1 LFIILNKEIIFK
13 PYKVNLHLH
22 SYISMGKNNTSFNI
36 DCKHG
41 SINFSTPKVM
51 GILNVTP
58 DSFYD
63 GGKNDGISKAVEKAI
78 QMIEQGADI
87 IDIGGQSTRPNATQ
101 ISATQELDRI
111 ATVVEA
117 IRNYNQSIIISVDTF
132 YSEVAK
138 NVVPLGADIINDISA
153 GSMDNKMLATIG
165 KLNVPYIAM
174 HIQGTPATMQINP
187 TYNNV
192 TLDVFN
198 YFQEIQF
205 ICKEHKIKKLIID
218 PGFGFGKTTKH
229 NFELLKNLSTFS
241 TLQLPL
247 LVGLSRKGMI
257 YKTLNTTAENA
268 LNGTTALHMV
278 ALQNGANIL
287 RVHDVLEAKQTITLF
302 NELQN
307 A

>member
-1 LFIILNKEIIFK
+1 M
-13 PYKVNLHLH
+13 
-22 SYISMGKNNTSFNI
+22 SKNNTSFNI

-51 GILNVTP
+51 GIINVTT

-87 IDIGGQSTRPNATQ
+87 IDIGGQSTRPNAIQ
-101 ISATQELDRI
+101 ISAKEELDRI

-117 IRNYNQSIIISVDTF
+117 IRNYNQSIIISIDTF
-132 YSEVAK
+132 YSEVATT
-138 NVVPLGADIINDISA
+138 VVPLGADMINDISA
-153 GSMDNKMLATIG
+153 GSMDMNMLATIG
-165 KLNVPYIAM
+165 KLNIPYIAM
-174 HIQGTPATMQINP
+174 HMQGTPATMQLNP
-187 TYNNV
+187 TYKNV
-192 TLDVFN
+192 TMDVLS
-198 YFQEIQF
+198 YFQKMQLNCAEY
-205 ICKEHKIKKLIID
+205 KIKQIIID
-218 PGFGFGKTTKH
+218 PGFGFGKTTQH
-229 NFELLKNLSTFS
+229 NFELLKNLSTLS

-268 LNGTTALHMV
+268 LHGTTALHMV

>member
-87 IDIGGQSTRPNATQ
+87 IDIGGQSTRPNAIQ
-101 ISATQELDRI
+101 ISATHELDRM
-111 ATVVEA
+111 ATVLEA

-138 NVVPLGADIINDISA
+138 NVVALGADIINDISA

-174 HIQGTPATMQINP
+174 HIQGTPANMQINP

-229 NFELLKNLSTFS
+229 NFELLKNLQTF
-241 TLQLPL
+241 TDLQIPI
-247 LVGLSRKGMI
+247 LVGLSRKSMI
-257 YKTLNTTAENA
+257 YKPLAIEASDA

>member
-63 GGKNDGISKAVEKAI
+63 GGKNDGIGKAVEKAI

-174 HIQGTPATMQINP
+174 HIQGTSANMQINP
-187 TYNNV
+187 NYNNV

-205 ICKEHKIKKLIID
+205 ICKEHKINQLIID

-229 NFELLKNLSTFS
+229 NFELLKNLQTF
-241 TLQLPL
+241 TDLQIPI
-247 LVGLSRKGMI
+247 LVGLSRKSMI
-257 YKTLNTTAENA
+257 YKPLAIEASDA